1 MKHELKDLKFK
12 VNGKDVEVKVT
23 PKILLLELLREE
35 LKLTGTR
42 TGCEVSA
49 CGACT
54 VNLDGK
60 AVRACSILAIQ
71 ADGHEVV
78 TIEGVADGEKLHP
91 LQDAMVKAGAIE
103 CGFCTSGMVMSAR
116 ALLLDNPKPSR
127 DDIKKAVQGN
137 LCADSGYVRYI
148 DAIEMAARQMQGDGR
163 Q

>member
-1 MKHELKDLKFK
+1 MKDKFKDLKFK
-12 VNGKDVEVKVT
+12 VNGKDVEVRIK
-23 PKILLLELLREE
+23 PKMLLLELLREE

-60 AVRACSILAIQ
+60 AVRACSILAVQ
-71 ADGHEVV
+71 ANGREVV

-91 LQDAMVKAGAIE
+91 IQDAMVKAGAIE

-116 ALLLDNPKPSR
+116 ALLLDNPKPTR
-127 DDIKKAVQGN
+127 DDIKKAIQGN

-148 DAIEMAARQMQGDGR
+148 DAIEMAAKQMRDER
-163 Q
+163 R

>member
-1 MKHELKDLKFK
+1 MKEKTRDIKFTL
-12 VNGKDVEVKVT
+12 NGKEVEITVN
-23 PKILLLELLREE
+23 PKMLLLELLREE

-60 AVRACSILAIQ
+60 AVRACSILAAQ
-71 ADGHEVV
+71 VNGHEVV

-91 LQDAMVKAGAIE
+91 IQEAMVNHGAIE

-116 ALLLDNPKPSR
+116 ALLLENPR
-127 DDIKKAVQGN
+127 ATREDIKKALQGN
-137 LCADSGYVRYI
+137 MCADSGYVKYVEAVEI
-148 DAIEMAARQMQGDGR
+148 AAKVMQGK
-163 Q
+163 